1 MSATDQGEGEGG
13 HGSVQV
19 GTHDSAGTEGS
30 GADRGPSRRPVAL
43 HPLAVWLGSA
53 EASGA

>member
-19 GTHDSAGTEGS
+19 GTHDSAGTDGS